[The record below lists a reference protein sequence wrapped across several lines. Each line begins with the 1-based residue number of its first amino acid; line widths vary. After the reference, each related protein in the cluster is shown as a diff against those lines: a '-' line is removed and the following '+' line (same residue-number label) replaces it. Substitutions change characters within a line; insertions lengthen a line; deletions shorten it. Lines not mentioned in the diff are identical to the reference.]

1 MVVKKAGQMA
11 VRRAGR
17 LATLMEYC
25 SADQRAERRAARLVT
40 PMDCCSADQRVAKRA
55 DQTAGPMAGRLAG
68 MVNASDG
75 SCQNALRRSKRAK
88 RHYIQYSIIAH
99 LRGWPVAHRRFKGRL

>member
-1 MVVKKAGQMA
+1 MVVKRAGQMA

-17 LATLMEYC
+17 LATLMEC
-25 SADQRAERRAARLVT
+25 CLADQRAERRAARLVT
-40 PMDCCSADQRVAKRA
+40 PMECCSADQRVAKRA
-55 DQTAGPMAGRLAG
+55 DQTAGPMAGCLAG

-75 SCQNALRRSKRAK
+75 SCQNAFRRSKRVK
-88 RHYIQYSIIAH
+88 RHCIRYSIVTH